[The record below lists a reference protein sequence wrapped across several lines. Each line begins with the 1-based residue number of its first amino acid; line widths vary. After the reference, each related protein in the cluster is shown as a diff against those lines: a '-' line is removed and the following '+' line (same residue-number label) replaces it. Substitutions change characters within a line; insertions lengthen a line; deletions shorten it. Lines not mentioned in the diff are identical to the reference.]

1 MLEKEIEKFKKY
13 VNNYNMED
21 ENILRKYMHS
31 FRVMDYSIEIAKSIN
46 LDDKKIEVCALIGLL
61 HDIGRFEQYKRYGTY
76 SDIKSIDHAE
86 LGVQILNN
94 NNYID
99 EYEKDN
105 DKKKIII
112 DAIYNHNK
120 FAIDEKINN
129 ESLLYAKIIRDADK
143 IDIMDKQ
150 GNENIPDGILC
161 KEEYIKNIYLKKL
174 CVNSSTENKA
184 DIIVKMICFI
194 YDFNFSYTYEFVKQK
209 GIITKKL
216 NLLEN
221 HLPNNLKI
229 IEIEKVI
236 NEYLTQNDNNII
248 N

>member
-1 MLEKEIEKFKKY
+1 MLEKEIEKFKEY

-21 ENILRKYMHS
+21 ENIIRKYMHS
-31 FRVMDYSIEIAKSIN
+31 FRVMNYSIEIAKSIN
-46 LDDKKIEVCALIGLL
+46 LDNDKIKLCALIGLL

-76 SDIKSIDHAE
+76 SDIKSVNHAE

-105 DKKKIII
+105 DKKIII
-112 DAIYNHNK
+112 FDAIYNHNK
-120 FAIDEKINN
+120 LAIDEKINK

-150 GNENIPDGILC
+150 GNEDIPDGILC
-161 KEEYIKNIYLKKL
+161 KEEYIKNIYLEKL
-174 CVNSSTENKA
+174 CVNSRIENEA
-184 DIIVKMICFI
+184 DVIVKTICFI
-194 YDFNFSYTYEFVKQK
+194 YDFNFGYAYKFVKQN

-221 HLPNNLKI
+221 HLPIDLKI
-229 IEIEKVI
+229 IEIKKVLTD
-236 NEYLTQNDNNII
+236 YLAKK
-248 N
+248 